1 VLLYQTAL
9 SSSAC
14 ARGSVCLHMFSVY
27 SSFTCYP
34 FVQFNGSHVNTRS
47 MHEHSMYGDFDFDGL
62 VQVSGVTGFIY
73 LGKIFHLFTV
83 VSFTLNCPGIKVW
96 VSF

>member
-1 VLLYQTAL
+1 
-9 SSSAC
+9 
-14 ARGSVCLHMFSVY
+14 
-27 SSFTCYP
+27 
-34 FVQFNGSHVNTRS
+34 